1 MQYTLAD
8 LEQNVYSQLD
18 DNSLFYTQAEVD
30 RAINEAIRV
39 LNLYTG
45 YLQES
50 ASGGTTTAG
59 RVFYDTPAAILWPTA
74 VYYGGRVLKKATLSS
89 MGGARKRWLA
99 DTGSAYGPVA
109 EWVPIGIRKYALHP
123 ACSRGGVALT
133 VEGVAEP
140 SPMVNATDLTEF
152 PDEYLD
158 TLTDL
163 AVHTLPLKEGG
174 KVFADSAT
182 SYQEFLKGVQGI
194 SMWQRLKQPRFRVDI
209 EAAKR

>member
-8 LEQNVYSQLD
+8 LESNIYSQLD

-45 YLQES
+45 YLQDS
-50 ASGGTTTAG
+50 VSGGTTTIN
-59 RVFYDTPAAILWPTA
+59 RVFYDVPSDILWPTA
-74 VYYGGRVLKKATLSS
+74 VYYGGRVLKKATLSAV
-89 MGGARKRWLA
+89 GGMNKRWLL
-99 DTGSAYGPVA
+99 DTGSNYGPVA
-109 EWVPIGIRKYALHP
+109 EWIPIGTRKYALHP

-140 SPMVNATDLTEF
+140 TAMASATDLTEF

-163 AVHTLPLKEGG
+163 AVHILPLKEGG
-174 KVFADSAT
+174 KVFADAAT
-182 SYQEFLKGVQGI
+182 SYQEFLNGAKGI
-194 SMWQRLKQPRFRVDI
+194 SMWQRLKQPRFRVDV
-209 EAAKR
+209 EAVKR

>member
-50 ASGGTTTAG
+50 ASGGTTTVN
-59 RVFYDTPAAILWPTA
+59 RVFYDVPSAILWPTA
-74 VYYGGRVLKKATLSS
+74 VYYGGRVLKKATVPAI
-89 MGGARKRWLA
+89 GGFRKRWLA
-99 DTGSAYGPVA
+99 DTGAKYGPVA
-109 EWVPIGIRKYALHP
+109 EWVPIGIRKYAIHP
-123 ACSRGGVALT
+123 ACSIGSVALT

-140 SPMVNATDLTEF
+140 TEMVNATDVLEF

-158 TLTDL
+158 TMTDL
-163 AVHTLPLKEGG
+163 AVHILPLKEGG
-174 KVFADSAT
+174 KVFADSAS
-182 SYQEFLKGVQGI
+182 SYQDFLKGVQGI
-194 SMWQRLKQPRFRVDI
+194 SMWQKLKQPRFRVEV